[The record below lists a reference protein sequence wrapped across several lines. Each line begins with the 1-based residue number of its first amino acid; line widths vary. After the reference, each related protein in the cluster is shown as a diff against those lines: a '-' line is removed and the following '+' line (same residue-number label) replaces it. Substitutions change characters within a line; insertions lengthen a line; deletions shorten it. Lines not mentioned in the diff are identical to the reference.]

1 MATSAIGL
9 SLVANVPQNQGAASG
24 QFGGIILVEVTF
36 QQSKLPTEFYGWA
49 YLLYTSGGAGGVFRS
64 ALVKR
69 SAITSLGCLF
79 QVPNVIG
86 ISQGG
91 DTFRGHQ
98 LWLEWRRAGIDYS
111 VRNS

>member
-1 MATSAIGL
+1 MPTSVIGT
-9 SLVANVPQNQGAASG
+9 SLVANISQNQSAPSG
-24 QFGGIILVEVTF
+24 QYGGIVLVEVTF
-36 QQSKLPTEFYGWA
+36 QASKLPTEFHGWA
-49 YLLYTSGGAGGVFRS
+49 YLLYTSGGAGGIFRS

-69 SAITSLGCLF
+69 AAITSLGCVI
-79 QVPNVIG
+79 QIPNIIG

-98 LWLEWRRAGIDYS
+98 LYLEWRRAGIDFA